1 MKVPPQYML
10 VSDAFYRAMQNVIKE
25 QIKREKV
32 CTPLGLWTLFPSLC
46 KR

>member
-10 VSDAFYRAMQNVIKE
+10 VIDAFYKAMQNAIKE
-25 QIKREKV
+25 QTAREQV
-32 CTPLGLWTLFPSLC
+32 CTPFGLWTLFPSLC